1 MATAASAEELAR
13 ENAIVE
19 KAAAI
24 RALWAT
30 LSSAFNFPH
39 PEPPRNKT
47 HWDFVLQ
54 EASWLAQDF
63 MQERLWRQAAAY
75 QVAHAAAAFKRSS
88 LRQVTTIERKASD
101 LRLGHVREPEKLAA
115 EYAAK
120 AVHLT
125 SAAKLATDRR
135 TQRSRSSSVTSA
147 TNSDGVQSATV
158 DMGSLCFITTSAF
171 TPALTQQ
178 LEAQDVS
185 RLAQHAEVQALYSQ
199 VLDAAR
205 KTQPVV
211 TLEDLLGPPGGRR
224 KLRGAALLA
233 GGASGLG
240 LEGDD
245 GLDINGSPLPGR
257 LTTGGVRG
265 RPSSLAVGVNGM
277 RALDGSELGDT
288 GARDKRKRRG
298 RDCGVDEDY
307 EPTKISKAGT
317 GGVRPGPVSGLRADG
332 RALGAELGAAAGASQ
347 GAVGLAGDKR
357 GLQQQV
363 AGLKMTPGRSGLPRL
378 DSISRLG
385 DPTLAGPYGRTMPG
399 AGPWTQQDDQIL
411 IAIVAE
417 FGQNWYLVADVLRA
431 TSVMAGIARRFDL
444 CKQRYCA
451 LQKLYLQPESEQQQ
465 ELRPEQLATP
475 LMNKQQ
481 AKEVLL
487 QALPVQEMVLQNHQ
501 RALANVAMRLSQCK
515 QQERLQSRER
525 PAQLDPSLQCPLW
538 LKQLA

>member
-24 RALWAT
+24 R
-30 LSSAFNFPH
+30 
-39 PEPPRNKT
+39 
-47 HWDFVLQ
+47 
-54 EASWLAQDF
+54 
-63 MQERLWRQAAAY
+63 ERLWRQAAAY

-101 LRLGHVREPEKLAA
+101 LRLGHVREPDKLAA

-158 DMGSLCFITTSAF
+158 DMGSLYFITTSAF

-211 TLEDLLGPPGGRR
+211 TLATGPRGATTDGQAVSGAQQPAAQAVSVAEDLLGPPGGRR

-265 RPSSLAVGVNGM
+265 RPSSLA
-277 RALDGSELGDT
+277 
-288 GARDKRKRRG
+288 G

-317 GGVRPGPVSGLRADG
+317 GG
-332 RALGAELGAAAGASQ
+332 
-347 GAVGLAGDKR
+347 
-357 GLQQQV
+357 V

-487 QALPVQEMVLQNHQ
+487 QALPVQEMVLQ
-501 RALANVAMRLSQCK
+501 L
-515 QQERLQSRER
+515 
-525 PAQLDPSLQCPLW
+525 
-538 LKQLA
+538 

>member
-63 MQERLWRQAAAY
+63 MQVLTQTLVKAESLMFHLHGTDAAGSRGPCLLQERLWRQAAAY

-88 LRQVTTIERKASD
+88 LRQVTTVERKASD
-101 LRLGHVREPEKLAA
+101 LRLGHVREPDKLAA

-158 DMGSLCFITTSAF
+158 DMGSLYFITTSAF

-224 KLRGAALLA
+224 KLRGAALMA

-347 GAVGLAGDKR
+347 GGVGLAGDKR

-363 AGLKMTPGRSGLPRL
+363 GGWGE
-378 DSISRLG
+378 G
-385 DPTLAGPYGRTMPG
+385 
-399 AGPWTQQDDQIL
+399 
-411 IAIVAE
+411 
-417 FGQNWYLVADVLRA
+417 VADNSHA
-431 TSVMAGIARRFDL
+431 EHW
-444 CKQRYCA
+444 Q
-451 LQKLYLQPESEQQQ
+451 
-465 ELRPEQLATP
+465 
-475 LMNKQQ
+475 
-481 AKEVLL
+481 
-487 QALPVQEMVLQNHQ
+487 
-501 RALANVAMRLSQCK
+501 MRVGHDG
-515 QQERLQSRER
+515 
-525 PAQLDPSLQCPLW
+525 P
-538 LKQLA
+538 